1 MTISSRKLP
10 SEETTNRHVES
21 SPSWVPVPENTV
33 CLVECRVRA
42 ASIRDSTSSAI
53 SGRMWG
59 PCNTPTTNGE
69 EDWAVE
75 LACVAWVERD
85 ARRLALP
92 RPLRGAAQAP
102 IRVVRVIAMHMQLAD
117 IDIGIDIEYDV
128 SPSLE

>member
-1 MTISSRKLP
+1 
-10 SEETTNRHVES
+10 
-21 SPSWVPVPENTV
+21 
-33 CLVECRVRA
+33 
-42 ASIRDSTSSAI
+42 
-53 SGRMWG
+53 
-59 PCNTPTTNGE
+59 
-69 EDWAVE
+69 
-75 LACVAWVERD
+75 VERD